1 MSIAAP
7 ARTLS
12 APAKLIGYKRLSE
25 VYGIDFSRRHLARME
40 AEERFPIRLTL
51 GDNTIRWVVAEI
63 EEWIASKLVER
74 EKEPEPCPSDD
85 G

>member
-40 AEERFPIRLTL
+40 VEGRFPIRVTL
-51 GDNTIRWVVAEI
+51 GDNTIRWVIAEI
-63 EEWIASKLVER
+63 EQWLASRLQER
-74 EKEPEPCPSDD
+74 KQGC
-85 G
+85 

>member
-12 APAKLIGYKRLSE
+12 SPAKLIGYKRLSE

-40 AEERFPIRLTL
+40 AEGRFPIRITL
-51 GDNTIRWVVAEI
+51 GDRTIRWVVSEI
-63 EEWIASKLVER
+63 DAWLASKMLER
-74 EKEPEPCPSDD
+74 
-85 G
+85 GQ